1 MSQSVVIGL
10 KIAFVDFEDVF
21 LEALIACRYIFCGFI
36 VILAFFF
43 LFGHFSYSSAFIE

>member
-21 LEALIACRYIFCGFI
+21 LELPLISRRYIF
-36 VILAFFF
+36 LA
-43 LFGHFSYSSAFIE
+43 LLTIGHFQVLSTFT